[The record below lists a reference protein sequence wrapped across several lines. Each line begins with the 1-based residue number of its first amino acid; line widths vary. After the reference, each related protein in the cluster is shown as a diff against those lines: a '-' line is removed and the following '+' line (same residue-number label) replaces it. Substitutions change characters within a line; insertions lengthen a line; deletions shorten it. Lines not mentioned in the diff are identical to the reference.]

1 MRFSFVGRMAA
12 ALCVA
17 LAFAT
22 AVGAQESWPT
32 KPIRMIVPFAAG
44 GPSDVVARQVA
55 AEMTKELGQ
64 QVIVDNKPGA
74 GASIGVAMAARAPAD
89 GYTLLLG
96 HSASISATAQM
107 RKVSYDPRT
116 DLVPIATFAA
126 NFTLLIASK
135 DFPANNIAELKAMA
149 LKAPNTVSCGTAGI
163 GSGGHMACEYLAELA
178 GIKLLMVH
186 YKGSS
191 EAFND
196 ILGGR
201 VNLGFDPSAL
211 PRVKD
216 GSVKVLATRSEGGK
230 RFAGLPDIPSFA
242 EQGLP
247 EMTDELWFGLLAP
260 AGTPAA
266 VVQRVAAVAKSFV
279 RSPETAAKLMT
290 YSLYPVYMGPDELKA
305 RMANDWVWFG
315 NLINRHNLRV
325 D

>member
-1 MRFSFVGRMAA
+1 MRFSIVGQIA
-12 ALCVA
+12 ALCLA

-22 AVGAQESWPT
+22 GAGAQETWPT

-55 AEMTKELGQ
+55 AELTKDLGQ

-74 GASIGVAMAARAPAD
+74 GASIGVAIAARAPAD

-126 NFTLLIASK
+126 NFTLLVARK
-135 DFPANNIAELKAMA
+135 DFPANNIAELKALA

-191 EAFND
+191 EAFTD

-201 VNLGFDPSAL
+201 VDLGFDPSAL

-216 GSVKVLATRSEGGK
+216 GAVKVLATRSEGGK

-247 EMTDELWFGLLAP
+247 DMTDELWFGLLAP

-279 RSPETAAKLMT
+279 NSPEAAAKLMT
-290 YSLYPVYMGPDELKA
+290 YSLYPIYMGPDELKA
-305 RMANDWVWFG
+305 RMANDWVYFG
-315 NLINRHNLRV
+315 NLISRHNLRL

>member
-1 MRFSFVGRMAA
+1 
-12 ALCVA
+12 
-17 LAFAT
+17 LAFTST
-22 AVGAQESWPT
+22 AGAQEAWPT
-32 KPIRMIVPFAAG
+32 KPIRLIVPFAAG
-44 GPSDVVARQVA
+44 GPSDVVGRQVA
-55 AEMTKELGQ
+55 AELTKDLGQ

-74 GASIGVAMAARAPAD
+74 GASIGVAIAARAPAD

-126 NFTLLIASK
+126 NFTLLVARK
-135 DFPANNIAELKAMA
+135 DFPANNIAELKALA
-149 LKAPNTVSCGTAGI
+149 LKAPNTVSCGTAGT
-163 GSGGHMACEYLAELA
+163 GSGGHMACEYLAELM

-201 VNLGFDPSAL
+201 VDLGFDPSAL

-216 GSVKVLATRSEGGK
+216 GTVKVLATRSEGGK

-247 EMTDELWFGLLAP
+247 DMTDELWFGLLAP

-279 RSPETAAKLMT
+279 NSPEAAARLMT
-290 YSLYPVYMGPDELKA
+290 YSLYPIYMGPDELKA

>member
-1 MRFSFVGRMAA
+1 MRFSYFGRMAA
-12 ALCVA
+12 ALSLG

-22 AVGAQESWPT
+22 GASAQDAWPA
-32 KPIRMIVPFAAG
+32 KPIKLIVPFAAG
-44 GPSDVVARQVA
+44 GPSDVVARYVA
-55 AEMTKELGQ
+55 AELTKDLGQ

-74 GASIGVAMAARAPAD
+74 GASLGAAIAARAPAD

-96 HSASISATAQM
+96 HSASVSATAQM

-116 DLVPIATFAA
+116 DFVPIAAFAA
-126 NFTLLIASK
+126 NFTLLIARK
-135 DFPANNIAELKAMA
+135 DFPGNNIADLKAMA
-149 LKAPNTVSCGTAGI
+149 LKAPDTVSCGTAGV
-163 GSGGHMACEYLAELA
+163 GSGGHMACEFFAELA

-191 EAFND
+191 EALVD

-201 VNLGFDPSAL
+201 IDLGFDPSAL
-211 PRVKD
+211 PRVKE
-216 GSVKVLATRSEGGK
+216 GALKVLATRSEGGK
-230 RFAGLPDIPSFA
+230 RFAGTPDVLSFA

-247 EMTDELWFGLLAP
+247 DMTDELWFGLLAP

-279 RSPETAAKLMT
+279 NAPDTAAKLMT
-290 YSLYPVYMGPDELKA
+290 YSLYPVYVGPDELKV
-305 RMANDWVWFG
+305 RMEKDWVYFG
-315 NLINRHNLRV
+315 NLISRHNLRL

>member
-1 MRFSFVGRMAA
+1 MAA
-12 ALCVA
+12 ALCLA

-22 AVGAQESWPT
+22 GASAQEAWPT
-32 KPIRMIVPFAAG
+32 KPIKMIVPFAAG
-44 GPSDVVARQVA
+44 GPSDVVARHVA
-55 AEMTKELGQ
+55 TALTKDLGQ

-74 GASIGVAMAARAPAD
+74 GASLGVALAARAPAD

-116 DLVPIATFAA
+116 DFVPIATFAA
-126 NFTLLIASK
+126 NFTLLVARKDLPAS
-135 DFPANNIAELKAMA
+135 NIAELKAMA
-149 LKAPNTVSCGTAGI
+149 LKAPNTVSCGTAGP
-163 GSGGHMACEYLAELA
+163 GSGSHMACELFAELL

-191 EAFND
+191 EAQND

-201 VNLGFDPSAL
+201 IDLGFDPSAL
-211 PRVKD
+211 PRVKE
-216 GSVKVLATRSEGGK
+216 GALKVLATRSEGGK
-230 RFAGLPDIPSFA
+230 RFAGTPDVLSFA

-247 EMTDELWFGLLAP
+247 DMTDELWFGLLAP

-266 VVQRVAAVAKSFV
+266 IVQRVAAVAKSFV
-279 RSPETAAKLMT
+279 DAPDTAAKLMT
-290 YSLYPVYMGPDELKA
+290 YSLYPIYIGPDELNA
-305 RMANDWVWFG
+305 RMAKDWVYFG
-315 NLINRHNLRV
+315 NLISRHNLRL

>member
-1 MRFSFVGRMAA
+1 MRFSFVGWIVA

-17 LAFAT
+17 FAT
-22 AVGAQESWPT
+22 GANAQEAWPT

-44 GPSDVVARQVA
+44 GPSDVVARTVA
-55 AEMTKELGQ
+55 AELTKELGQ

-74 GASIGVAMAARAPAD
+74 GASIGVALAARAPAD

-126 NFTLLIASK
+126 NFTLLIAPK

-247 EMTDELWFGLLAP
+247 DMTDELWFGLLAP

-279 RSPETAAKLMT
+279 NSPETAAKLMT
-290 YSLYPVYMGPDELKA
+290 YSLYPIYMGPDELKA